1 MVVLLFP
8 PLTFKSDTLTTGTL
22 RHSRVVWMP
31 YNTLIHT
38 KLMKPKYFIV
48 GLIAFSTIIGWNIL
62 LIQRDNKMYEGY
74 NKRFNQIKYDH
85 PTLKEVS
92 Q

>member
-1 MVVLLFP
+1 LIGALEELAQGHF
-8 PLTFKSDTLTTGTL
+8 TGEPDA
-22 RHSRVVWMP
+22 H
-31 YNTLIHT
+31 NTYIHT
-38 KLMKPKYFIV
+38 KQMKPKYFIA

>member
-1 MVVLLFP
+1 
-8 PLTFKSDTLTTGTL
+8 
-22 RHSRVVWMP
+22 MP

-38 KLMKPKYFIV
+38 KQMKPKYFIA